1 MFVTRA
7 VCHRTATAKAGD
19 VAVDQVP
26 VLVVQMFKV
35 KLSASQGTAAP
46 VTYQYI
52 CARGQLMKPFEV
64 RVLIKIQR

>member
-7 VCHRTATAKAGD
+7 VRHGPAPAKAGD
-19 VAVDQVP
+19 VTVDQVP

-35 KLSASQGTAAP
+35 KLSPSQGAAAP

-64 RVLIKIQR
+64 RVLIQIQR